1 MKRAWY
7 VLRSAFLWTVSLL
20 HFAIAVPILI
30 VLAIFLDPK
39 KHDWLQRTFCR
50 RIIFFSGAKIKV
62 VRSPG
67 FDPQK
72 TSFFI
77 SNHVNLFDPFALYC
91 AIPQFVRGWELESH
105 FNIPIYG
112 WLMKRFGNVPVP
124 DVRRPSDLRR
134 MWRLT
139 RDAINGGTSLIV
151 FPEAKR
157 TRNGRV
163 DEFQDGA
170 FRVAQQLEIPIVPVS
185 IVGSIQ
191 HHRTGHW
198 MFWPATISVHLHDTI
213 DTSGM
218 CKEEVPG
225 LRERVRDLV
234 KGSVEVS
241 LKNAAEEKSD
251 SAETETTN

>member
-7 VLRSAFLWTVSLL
+7 VLRSAFLWIVSLL

-77 SNHVNLFDPFALYC
+77 CNHVNLFDPFALYC

-157 TRNGRV
+157 TRDGRV

-218 CKEEVPG
+218 SKEEVPG

-234 KGSVEVS
+234 KGSVEES

>member
-7 VLRSAFLWTVSLL
+7 VLRSAFLWIVSLL

-105 FNIPIYG
+105 FHIPIYG

-157 TRNGRV
+157 TRDGRV

-170 FRVAQQLEIPIVPVS
+170 FRLAQQLEIPIVPVS

-213 DTSGM
+213 DTSGLN
-218 CKEEVPG
+218 KDDVQA
-225 LRERVRDLV
+225 LRDRVRV
-234 KGSVEVS
+234 IIS
-241 LKNAAEEKSD
+241 LPLELP
-251 SAETETTN
+251 

>member
-20 HFAIAVPILI
+20 HFAVAVPILI
-30 VLAIFLDPK
+30 VLAVFLDPK

-157 TRNGRV
+157 TRDGRV
-163 DEFQDGA
+163 NEFQDGA

-218 CKEEVPG
+218 SKEEVPG

-234 KGSVEVS
+234 KGSAEEP
-241 LKNAAEEKSD
+241 LKNAAEKKSD

>member
-7 VLRSAFLWTVSLL
+7 VLRSAFLWIVSLL
-20 HFAIAVPILI
+20 HFAIAVPMLI

-50 RIIFFSGAKIKV
+50 RIIFFSGAKITV

-157 TRNGRV
+157 TRDGRV

-213 DTSGM
+213 DTSGLN
-218 CKEEVPG
+218 KDDVQA
-225 LRERVRDLV
+225 LRDRVRVIISGPL
-234 KGSVEVS
+234 E
-241 LKNAAEEKSD
+241 LP
-251 SAETETTN
+251 

>member
-7 VLRSAFLWTVSLL
+7 VLRSAFLWIVSLL
-20 HFAIAVPILI
+20 HFALAVPVLI

-139 RDAINGGTSLIV
+139 RDAVNGGISLIV

-157 TRNGRV
+157 TRDGRV

-218 CKEEVPG
+218 SKEEVPG

-234 KGSVEVS
+234 KGSVEES